1 VQASEQLKTPQVG
14 HLYFEGSETQTS
26 QVPGIFCQL
35 ETASQLSC
43 DQTLSSM
50 ICSFCSY
57 NKMAEDNEK
66 VPLSQSKRI
75 NKRIVKNSGKVF
87 KRTFGVY
94 AISAE
99 SKTEDAS
106 GFRNHFNE
114 M

>member
-1 VQASEQLKTPQVG
+1 
-14 HLYFEGSETQTS
+14 
-26 QVPGIFCQL
+26 
-35 ETASQLSC
+35 
-43 DQTLSSM
+43 
-50 ICSFCSY
+50 
-57 NKMAEDNEK
+57 MAEDNEK

-106 GFRNHFNE
+106 EFRNHFNE